1 MALVGQALLY
11 TLYLTI
17 PAYYSNFLDGNYRFQ
32 SIYDFRIPVLGSI
45 LNKAG
50 YRLKYVMADPEFSG
64 TNYLLESNFF
74 EIIDSTN
81 DGLEFAEIEHDLEL
95 FEELKEQV
103 LLLKSSNEQFALF
116 ASTIDTHFPTG
127 RYDKNMENYLNK
139 SLNDFENEIDFSIEA
154 IDYLIGDF
162 ISFLEKENI
171 LDNTV

>member
-1 MALVGQALLY
+1 
-11 TLYLTI
+11 
-17 PAYYSNFLDGNYRFQ
+17 
-32 SIYDFRIPVLGSI
+32 
-45 LNKAG
+45 
-50 YRLKYVMADPEFSG
+50 MADPEFSG

-81 DGLEFAEIEHDLEL
+81 DGLEFAKIEHDLEL

-127 RYDKNMENYLNK
+127 WYDKNMENYLNK

-162 ISFLEKENI
+162 ISKFLEKENI
-171 LDNTV
+171 LDNTVFFIAPDHKIMGKGSYYKKLNEIGNRNLFLLTNSVFDIDRVAQTRMARIILS